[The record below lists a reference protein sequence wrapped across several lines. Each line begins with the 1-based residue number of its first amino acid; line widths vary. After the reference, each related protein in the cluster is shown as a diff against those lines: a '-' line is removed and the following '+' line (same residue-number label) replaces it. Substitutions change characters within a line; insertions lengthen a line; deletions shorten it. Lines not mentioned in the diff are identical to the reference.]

1 MITYKH
7 FSLKTAIEI
16 KELYQ
21 SVGWSTYLSDDAK
34 LLRAFANSLWV
45 LGAFEDDRLIAFIRC
60 VGDGEH
66 IVYVQDLLVAPPYQK
81 QRIGS
86 RLFQE
91 TLDKFQNV
99 RLFEVVT
106 DLTDEV
112 DNHFYQSFGMKPLAE
127 GHMISYYRSE

>member
-21 SVGWSTYLSDDAK
+21 YVGWSTYLSDDAK

-45 LGAFEDDRLIAFIRC
+45 LGAFEDDRLIGFIRC

-106 DLTDEV
+106 DLADEV
-112 DNHFYQSFGMKPLAE
+112 DNHFLPIFWHETTS
-127 GHMISYYRSE
+127 